1 MDSAGRCKPLSHNN
15 IDALVYEQMLLAR
28 TLPPRAAAKAQPDT
42 PGQEE
47 PLDRSAT
54 VLLARL
60 IAQGPMTVT
69 QLAKALDL
77 DVSTVHRQVAAA
89 MKRQLIDRFEDP
101 YSREGRRHVAS
112 KKGRQKLLG
121 EFEHRTAAVEAVVA
135 DWDYDDLAKFVELLR
150 RFNQGME
157 SQRGQLWPR

>member
-1 MDSAGRCKPLSHNN
+1 MSHNN

-28 TLPPRAAAKAQPDT
+28 TLPPRAAATAQPET
-42 PGQEE
+42 TGQEE

-60 IAQGPMTVT
+60 VAQGPMTVA
-69 QLAKALDL
+69 QLAGALDL

-89 MKRQLIDRFEDP
+89 MKRQLIDRFEDL

-112 KKGRQKLLG
+112 KKGRRKLLA
-121 EFEHRTAAVEAVVA
+121 ELEHQKAEVEPVVA
-135 DWDYDDLAKFVELLR
+135 DWDHGDLDKFVELLR

-157 SQRGQLWPR
+157 SQRGHLWPR